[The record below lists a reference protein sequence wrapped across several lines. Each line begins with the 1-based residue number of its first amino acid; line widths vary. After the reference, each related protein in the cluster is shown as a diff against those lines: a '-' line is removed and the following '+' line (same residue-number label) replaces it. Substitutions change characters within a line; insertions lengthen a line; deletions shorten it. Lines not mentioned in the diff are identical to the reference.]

1 MSVLHSDSRI
11 FRDPSL
17 CRETTWDEGGCV
29 DQIFIL
35 QKAFML
41 ASENRVKE
49 ALDSF
54 SVALQYGPV
63 RPQQLSA
70 LVDSI
75 LRNSSGNTPS
85 DSCSGDSSAVF
96 TCPSCRGFL
105 CEPVTVACGHSYC
118 KRCLRRHLISKCTLC
133 QETTD
138 AAIGTEKVGTLK
150 PNVILNYLLEK
161 WFPAETKRCKVIGE
175 IEDLSRRRLFDKAL
189 ALANEVIE
197 SGPGDMLA
205 LAYRAEA
212 YAGLGS
218 YESALNDLEVLC
230 ESSPHWPEGYFRKGN
245 VLRKMGHVD
254 DALQVFLHCLAL
266 DADFILAR
274 KEVEK
279 ILYDLLLPASA
290 DARLAQQVA
299 DLSSSSCLPRK
310 MALVNTQ
317 VQASPPSLL
326 DQKEDCDVPPPPPAL
341 GELRLRSSTLLLT
354 PQDQDLPKR
363 KLPVSAEGRSKLLRQ
378 EDATVPSR
386 GVPRELLEASDFEC
400 SLCIRLFYE
409 PVTTPCGHTFCRSCL
424 ERCLD
429 HAPQCPLCKD
439 SLREFLASKK
449 FSVTPVLETLMK
461 TLLPEEYLERLRSH
475 SEEMEELSNSLR
487 RGVPMF
493 ICTMAYPTVPCPLH
507 VFEPRYRLMV
517 RRCLETGTRCFGM
530 CISDP
535 QKGFVDYGCML
546 QIRCVHFLPDG
557 RSVVDTVGGER
568 FRVLARGM
576 RDGYH
581 IADIEYLEDVKVTDA
596 EEMLKLQ
603 ELHDQVYR
611 QAHTWF
617 GSLEPRFRDQI
628 LQHFGPMPAR
638 EIDIQATANGPA
650 CCWWLLAVLPVD
662 PRYQLS
668 VLSLLSL
675 RERLLKIQQIL
686 TYLQNVPDP

>member
-218 YESALNDLEVLC
+218 YESALNDLEVLSLC
-230 ESSPHWPEGYFRKGN
+230 WPQGYFRKGN

-279 ILYDLLLPASA
+279 VMNGQLIELHDLGVTINNHSSATLDFLLVLHSNGIHHKA
-290 DARLAQQVA
+290 
-299 DLSSSSCLPRK
+299 LPF
-310 MALVNTQ
+310 NHI
-317 VQASPPSLL
+317 SIIGSLL
-326 DQKEDCDVPPPPPAL
+326 FCL
-341 GELRLRSSTLLLT
+341 
-354 PQDQDLPKR
+354 
-363 KLPVSAEGRSKLLRQ
+363 
-378 EDATVPSR
+378 DATVPSR

-475 SEEMEELSNSLR
+475 SEEMEELSNLR

-581 IADIEYLEDVKVTDA
+581 IADIEYLEDVK
-596 EEMLKLQ
+596 EMLKLQ